1 MDLGILKTQ
10 EKSSKSQN
18 PIKILK
24 VQVKSRKSQNYVY
37 EYMKC
42 ADITNLSE
50 IKMMNIFVLM
60 FQTELVLKTVQPTD
74 LWGLGRNPMELYRDG
89 TETGT
94 K

>member
-1 MDLGILKTQ
+1 MMNLGILKTQ
-10 EKSSKSQN
+10 KKNSKSQN

-60 FQTELVLKTVQPTD
+60 FQTELVVKAVQPTD
-74 LWGLGRNPMELYRDG
+74 VRDQLRSRSR
-89 TETGT
+89 
-94 K
+94 